1 MYEIYCKLRDQAHV
15 KDADVVKATKITKST
30 FSDWKNGR
38 SNPKLDKLQKIADY
52 FGVTVDYLMTGKEE
66 PKEKSPELTARDEKD
81 ITKTLN
87 KVMEQFENNENG
99 PLYYDGE
106 EIDETSRILIRN
118 AFEYIIRETKKEN
131 KVKYNPNKNKTKKQV
146 DDLETIDH
154 KICRLVRYY
163 VRMVGSRDPAAIA
176 KFAGIGIATMPL
188 SNVAGYYTLVQRKR
202 WICINEDIPSDS
214 PLFKVVVAH
223 ELGHALLHRKENCAF
238 IKKHTLLLTS
248 GIEREA
254 NQFAA
259 ELLIPDDMLQE
270 YSGCTSDQFCA
281 CTGYPKELID
291 IRLHK

>member
-106 EIDETSRILIRN
+106 EIDEITDLDPECIR
-118 AFEYIIRETKKEN
+118 
-131 KVKYNPNKNKTKKQV
+131 V
-146 DDLETIDH
+146 
-154 KICRLVRYY
+154 YY
-163 VRMVGSRDPAAIA
+163 
-176 KFAGIGIATMPL
+176 
-188 SNVAGYYTLVQRKR
+188 QR
-202 WICINEDIPSDS
+202 NQE
-214 PLFKVVVAH
+214 
-223 ELGHALLHRKENCAF
+223 RK
-238 IKKHTLLLTS
+238 
-248 GIEREA
+248 
-254 NQFAA
+254 
-259 ELLIPDDMLQE
+259 
-270 YSGCTSDQFCA
+270 
-281 CTGYPKELID
+281 
-291 IRLHK
+291 

>member
-87 KVMEQFENNENG
+87 NVMEQFENNENG

-131 KVKYNPNKNKTKKQV
+131 KVKYNPNKNKTEK
-146 DDLETIDH
+146 
-154 KICRLVRYY
+154 
-163 VRMVGSRDPAAIA
+163 
-176 KFAGIGIATMPL
+176 
-188 SNVAGYYTLVQRKR
+188 
-202 WICINEDIPSDS
+202 
-214 PLFKVVVAH
+214 
-223 ELGHALLHRKENCAF
+223 
-238 IKKHTLLLTS
+238 
-248 GIEREA
+248 
-254 NQFAA
+254 
-259 ELLIPDDMLQE
+259 
-270 YSGCTSDQFCA
+270 
-281 CTGYPKELID
+281 
-291 IRLHK
+291 

>member
-66 PKEKSPELTARDEKD
+66 PKEKSPELTDRDEKD

-131 KVKYNPNKNKTKKQV
+131 KVKYNPNKNKTEK
-146 DDLETIDH
+146 
-154 KICRLVRYY
+154 
-163 VRMVGSRDPAAIA
+163 
-176 KFAGIGIATMPL
+176 
-188 SNVAGYYTLVQRKR
+188 
-202 WICINEDIPSDS
+202 
-214 PLFKVVVAH
+214 
-223 ELGHALLHRKENCAF
+223 
-238 IKKHTLLLTS
+238 
-248 GIEREA
+248 
-254 NQFAA
+254 
-259 ELLIPDDMLQE
+259 
-270 YSGCTSDQFCA
+270 
-281 CTGYPKELID
+281 
-291 IRLHK
+291 